1 MYPYEILLGLD
12 LYEIFLILG
21 ILLVFFL
28 ADRLAVKSGFSLA
41 LQKVFIVALAA
52 LAFMGCNKSKSA
64 DNAAEATNNTEVQSA
79 VTTTASDIAVVDV
92 IYVVNESEIAKTEG
106 VALRNKIAKAEEK
119 FAKKDQDLQKEMQ
132 QLAEKYQKGL
142 ITTRDA
148 QTKEQELQKRAAA
161 LQQQAQKEVPA
172 LQEEEVP
179 ALQEEEMVLNNRV
192 NDLIQRAIKAINAD
206 KKYKLIVNST
216 ALLDAD
222 ESLNI
227 TEQVLA
233 KVNEL
238 YASENTTKKK

>member
-1 MYPYEILLGLD
+1 M
-12 LYEIFLILG
+12 
-21 ILLVFFL
+21 
-28 ADRLAVKSGFSLA
+28 K
-41 LQKVFIVALAA
+41 KVFIVALAA
-52 LAFMGCNKSKSA
+52 LAFVGCNENKSA
-64 DNAAEATNNTEVQSA
+64 DNAAEATNNTEAQVA

-148 QTKEQELQKRAAA
+148 QAKEQELQKRAVSMQTA
-161 LQQQAQKEVPA
+161 AQKEGKE
-172 LQEEEVP
+172 LEEENIVF
-179 ALQEEEMVLNNRV
+179 QNRV
-192 NDLIQRAIKAINAD
+192 NDLLMRAIQELNAD
-206 KKYKLIVNST
+206 KQYKMIVQSS

-222 ESLNI
+222 ESLNL
-227 TEQVLA
+227 TEKVLA

-238 YASENTTKKK
+238 YAAEAKENKKK